1 AKQRRLTPADFS
13 DLIEQSR
20 FAYKA
25 DGKPKS
31 SPTKAE
37 QALYTL
43 VDAAQRPE
51 LFAWRF
57 DGELAEIEASL
68 QRKKLGQKDYDALRG
83 MLDLRNRT
91 LALIRAELAD
101 AKGLVLMRAALNKAY
116 DEFVA
121 KHGYLS
127 APANFNLL
135 GGDVGAEAGLEVAYE
150 PEVSLATAKAL
161 GIPPRKA
168 SAKKADILSQRV
180 NFPRKEITSAASPED
195 ALDISLSER
204 GKVDLGYMSRLLG
217 MPVNEVLDDLLNSE
231 NPRLFRDPETDEYV
245 DAETYL
251 SGNVRHKLEVARRH
265 GLPANVRALEAVQPA
280 PKAKHQIR
288 PN

>member
-1 AKQRRLTPADFS
+1 SDGRDLGQAIDELMTTSFAELAGVMEPSNQDREVMAAAMLQQSDLPVGGMRLSEDGRIERRDLDDAEGNAVIEVITPDTLWKDQAREWQAVRDAVVELRDTAKQRRLTPADFS

-83 MLDLRNRT
+83 M
-91 LALIRAELAD
+91 
-101 AKGLVLMRAALNKAY
+101 
-116 DEFVA
+116 
-121 KHGYLS
+121 
-127 APANFNLL
+127 
-135 GGDVGAEAGLEVAYE
+135 
-150 PEVSLATAKAL
+150 
-161 GIPPRKA
+161 
-168 SAKKADILSQRV
+168 
-180 NFPRKEITSAASPED
+180 
-195 ALDISLSER
+195 
-204 GKVDLGYMSRLLG
+204 
-217 MPVNEVLDDLLNSE
+217 
-231 NPRLFRDPETDEYV
+231 
-245 DAETYL
+245 
-251 SGNVRHKLEVARRH
+251 
-265 GLPANVRALEAVQPA
+265 
-280 PKAKHQIR
+280 
-288 PN
+288 